1 VNTLVIGA
9 AEAGAGATAQIATAA
24 IVNTSAPLHRFMAGD
39 VTPIKGRVRRF
50 GRPAWNLAVNKTT
63 TAVII
68 GTPPDFTTPTGTT
81 TTTVTQPGTTIT
93 IQASYA
99 GANSN
104 ACLEEDF
111 GG

>member
-1 VNTLVIGA
+1 
-9 AEAGAGATAQIATAA
+9 
-24 IVNTSAPLHRFMAGD
+24 M
-39 VTPIKGRVRRF
+39 RRF

-63 TAVII
+63 TAVIS
-68 GTPPDFTTPTGTT
+68 GTPPDFTTPKV

-93 IQASYA
+93 IQVSYA

-104 ACLEEDF
+104 ACPEEDF